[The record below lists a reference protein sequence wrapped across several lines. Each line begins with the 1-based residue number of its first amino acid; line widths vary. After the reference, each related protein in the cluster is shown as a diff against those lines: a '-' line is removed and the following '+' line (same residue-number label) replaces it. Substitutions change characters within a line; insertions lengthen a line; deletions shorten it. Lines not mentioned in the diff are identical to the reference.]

1 MKVFDLGRVPW
12 LDSQLLYHAMPR
24 VGVEGLVI
32 LAPAQPYVC
41 IGRHQDP
48 AQEIDL
54 EACRERGLPVFR
66 REVGGGAVYLDGAQI
81 FFQIVLHRDSPAA
94 AGDKEALYRR
104 LLQPV
109 AAAYGDLGVPA
120 RYRPVNDVVT
130 MDGRKVSGTGAAEI
144 GDFVVLVGNLIEDF
158 DYDTMVRVLRV
169 PDEKFRD
176 KVHRSM
182 RENLTTLRRE
192 TGRSFTWDEMSG
204 AMARRFA
211 EALGPL
217 EPAALP
223 PEVRA
228 EAARLAPVLTG
239 SEWFARAGRRTKAER
254 EVRIAGDVQ
263 VTQRVHKAPGGLLR
277 AFVEAK
283 DGRIARV
290 SLSGDF
296 FCYPGD
302 GLAGLE
308 DALAGVPLERLEP
321 ALASFFAEGRIEVPG
336 VGIADWLAALGAV

>member
-1 MKVFDLGRVPW
+1 VKVFDLGRVPW

-109 AAAYGDLGVPA
+109 AAADGDLGVPA